1 MDLPTLDFSQ
11 FLYGSEQTRFAFAV
25 ALVDSFK
32 CYGFVKLVNHGIAE
46 ETVRN
51 NLLGVLTEPHRVAVP
66 ASTNSELLLGKTI
79 LRPTIGR
86 QTKDRER

>member
-11 FLYGSEQTRFAFAV
+11 FLYGSEEKRFELAV

-32 CYGFVKLVNHGIAE
+32 NHGFVKLINHGIGE

-51 NLLGVLTEPHRVAVP
+51 YLSGVWLETLCETVQD
-66 ASTNSELLLGKTI
+66 STN
-79 LRPTIGR
+79 
-86 QTKDRER
+86 